1 MAGSQFLTPP
11 FDARETLFYKSV
23 THVVRLFVFLP
34 IASAQWQKQKGFS
47 ERILLL

>member
-1 MAGSQFLTPP
+1 MAGSHFLTPP
-11 FDARETLFYKSV
+11 FDAKETLFYKSV

-34 IASAQWQKQKGFS
+34 TAPAQWQKQKGLS